1 LWVSLWGVGDLIP
14 EPYGGRLVK
23 ALMSEAEAE
32 KRLGEVHELPSVR
45 PVVDQVYD
53 ADKIG
58 VGAYS
63 PLEGFMG
70 VDEYL
75 SVLERNTLGSGLPW
89 TIPII
94 LTPNSKTDSR
104 VVSEARP
111 SDTIVLRG
119 LNDEPFALLEL
130 EEKFGFDKS
139 YYAEK
144 VYGTKD
150 TAHPNV
156 ADLAEFGEVALAGRV
171 RLIRRLNVPSMKF
184 EFTPEETRERF
195 KRMGWRS
202 VAGYQARNPP
212 HTAHE
217 YIQRVTLEREDVDA
231 IFIQPVVGKLK
242 RGDYKPEVIMK
253 AYEVFVKNYYPEN
266 RVLLGSLSIAM
277 RYAGPK
283 ASLFLAIVR
292 RNYGCSHFIVGRDQ
306 AGVGNYYDP
315 YACHRIFDEYDVG
328 VIPLRY
334 QETFYCRICGWMASS
349 KVCPHPEEYHES
361 TSQTRIRKL
370 LTEGKPLP
378 TEILRPEVAEVLRS
392 GDVINQ

>member
-1 LWVSLWGVGDLIP
+1 MIP
-14 EPYGGRLVK
+14 EPYGGKLVDT
-23 ALMSEAEAE
+23 LMNPREAE
-32 KRLGEVHELPSVR
+32 KRILEATEMPSIS
-45 PVVDQVYD
+45 PPVDQVYD

-58 VGAYS
+58 IGAYS
-63 PLEGFMG
+63 PLDGFMG
-70 VDEYL
+70 QDDFE
-75 SVLERNTLGSGLPW
+75 SVVNRNRLKNDLPW
-89 TIPII
+89 TIPIV
-94 LTPNSKTDSR
+94 LTPNSKADKQTMGGL
-104 VVSEARP
+104 RP
-111 SDTIVLRG
+111 SDTVVIRG
-119 LNDEPFALLEL
+119 LNNEPFALVEL
-130 EEKFGFDKS
+130 EEKYGFDRS
-139 YYAEK
+139 QYAEK

-150 TAHPNV
+150 PAHPNV
-156 ADLAEFGEVALAGRV
+156 ADLMDFGDVAWAGRL
-171 RLIRRLNVPSMKF
+171 RLIQRLSVPPMRF
-184 EFTPEETRERF
+184 EFSPKETREYFR
-195 KRMGWRS
+195 KMGWSS

-217 YIQRVTLEREDVDA
+217 YIQRVTLEREDIDA

-242 RGDYKPEVIMK
+242 KGDYKPEVIMR
-253 AYEVFVKNYYPEN
+253 AYEAFVKNYYPKD

-315 YACHRIFDEYDVG
+315 YACHRIFDQYDVG
-328 VIPLRY
+328 IVPLRY
-334 QETFYCRICGWMASS
+334 METFYCRVCGWMASS

-370 LTEGKPLP
+370 LVEGKPLP